1 MSSLTKIQALQLN
14 KPAFKQ
20 SDKLANV
27 CYDIRGPVLVEANK
41 LEEEGHKILKLNIGN
56 PAPFGFDAPDEII
69 QDVIRL
75 LPTSQGYCESKGLYS
90 ARKAVMQHYQQR
102 GLLNV
107 DIEDIYLGNG
117 VSELITMALQAL
129 LNNGDEVLIPAPD
142 YPLWTASVSLAGG
155 TPRHY
160 TCDEQADWFP
170 DINDIKSKINSNT
183 KAIVIINPNNP
194 TGSVYSEA
202 LLQEIVA
209 LAEQHNLVVFA
220 DEIYDKIL
228 YDGAVHIPLSTLV
241 KDTLCVT
248 FNGLS
253 KAYRLAGFRSG
264 WMVLSGS
271 KYRAKDY
278 IEGLTILASM
288 RLCANVPAQHA
299 IQTCLGGYQSI
310 NDLVLPGGRLLEQR
324 DITYQLLNEIPG
336 VSCTKPKG
344 AIYMFPKLD
353 TKKFSIENDESLVL
367 DFLQQEKILLVQGT
381 AFNWSKPD
389 HLRVV
394 FLPRVDD
401 MQDALTRFGEF
412 LSRR

>member
-1 MSSLTKIQALQLN
+1 MRKSPYKKSA
-14 KPAFKQ
+14 
-20 SDKLANV
+20 KLENV
-27 CYDIRGPVLVEANK
+27 CYDIRGPVLVEANR
-41 LEEEGHKILKLNIGN
+41 LEEEGHRILKLNIGN

-107 DIEDIYLGNG
+107 DIDDIFLGNG
-117 VSELITMALQAL
+117 VSELITMALQGL
-129 LNNGDEVLIPAPD
+129 INNGDEVLIPAPD

-155 TPRHY
+155 HPVHY
-160 TCDEQADWFP
+160 LCDEQSDWFP
-170 DINDIKSKINSNT
+170 DIDDIRAKINPNT
-183 KAIVIINPNNP
+183 KAIVVINPNNP
-194 TGSVYSEA
+194 TGAVYSEE
-202 LLQEIVA
+202 LLKQIVA
-209 LAEQHNLVVFA
+209 LAEEHNLVVFA

-241 KDTLCVT
+241 ESTLCVT

-264 WMVLSGS
+264 WMLLTGA
-271 KYRAKDY
+271 KHHAKDY
-278 IEGLTILASM
+278 IEGLEILASM

-310 NDLVLPGGRLLEQR
+310 NDLVLPGGRMLEQR
-324 DITYQLLNEIPG
+324 DLAYQLLNEIPG

-344 AIYMFPKLD
+344 AIYLFPKLD
-353 TKKFSIENDESLVL
+353 KKKFAIDNDEKLIL
-367 DFLQQEKILLVQGT
+367 DFLRQEKILLVQGT
-381 AFNWSKPD
+381 AFNWPEPD
-389 HLRVV
+389 HVRVV
-394 FLPRVDD
+394 FLPRSDD
-401 MQDALTRFGEF
+401 LTYAMERFAAF
-412 LSRR
+412 LSRY

>member
-1 MSSLTKIQALQLN
+1 MS
-14 KPAFKQ
+14 KPHFQK
-20 SDKLANV
+20 STKLANV
-27 CYDIRGPVLVEANK
+27 CYDIRGPVLVEANR
-41 LEEEGHKILKLNIGN
+41 LEEEGHRILKLNVGN

-102 GLLNV
+102 GMLNV
-107 DIEDIYLGNG
+107 DIDDIYLGNG

-142 YPLWTASVSLAGG
+142 YPLWTASASLAGG
-155 TPRHY
+155 TPVHY
-160 TCDEQADWFP
+160 ICDEQADWFP
-170 DINDIKSKINSNT
+170 DIDDIKAKITDKT
-183 KAIVIINPNNP
+183 KAIVVINPNNP
-194 TGSVYSEA
+194 TGAVYSKE
-202 LLQEIVA
+202 LLQQIVD
-209 LAEQHNLVVFA
+209 LAEQHNLIILA

-228 YDGAVHIPLSTLV
+228 YDEAQHIPLGTLTN
-241 KDTLCVT
+241 DALCVT

-264 WMVLSGS
+264 WMMLSGA
-271 KYRAKDY
+271 KHRAQDY
-278 IEGLTILASM
+278 IEGLDILASM

-324 DITYQLLNEIPG
+324 DLAYKLLNQIPG

-353 TKKFSIENDESLVL
+353 AKKFKIDNDEKLVL
-367 DFLQQEKILLVQGT
+367 DFLQQEKILLVQGS
-381 AFNWSKPD
+381 AFNWPSTD

-394 FLPRVDD
+394 FLPRKDD
-401 MQDALTRFGEF
+401 LTHALERFSAF
-412 LSRR
+412 LSRY